1 MNSVVNVNTVN
12 SVSGLALG
20 PALRLGF
27 GLNALG
33 LGLDLGH
40 GLDVTRRLRH
50 ATLFQDLGPV
60 HQPLRQSLWFAS
72 SP

>member
-1 MNSVVNVNTVN
+1 MLSML
-12 SVSGLALG
+12 GLL
-20 PALRLGF
+20 PTLLFLTLRSALRLGF

-33 LGLDLGH
+33 PGANLGH
-40 GLDVTRRLRH
+40 RLLVARGLRD
-50 ATLFQDLGPV
+50 AALFQNLGPV